1 MLAIAVGLAFA
12 DASIVVLGLPAI
24 YGDLDTTV
32 VQASWVIT
40 LYAVVVA
47 VVAGVLGLLA
57 RHLRPAPIALAGLLV
72 FAAGSAASGAAP
84 GIATLF
90 AGRAVQGVGAALMLV
105 TSLPLLCQLTG
116 STERG
121 HRWWVTAA
129 AVGAAVGP
137 ALGGVLT
144 QVFVWRAIFLV
155 QVPVALA
162 AVVAVAGIV
171 AVRTSEAAWLSPGQR
186 ERPPARALAANL
198 GEVLV
203 FAALVGALFLGV
215 LLLVVVWGYEPIAGA
230 VVVSALPAAS
240 FAVRPLAARLRPAIA
255 GAVGACSLAAGLA
268 GLALLP
274 RVSSGLAALAFAFCG
289 AGMGLALSVL
299 APAALSSRSGVL
311 AAASRSVAARHAGL
325 MLGLLLIAPV
335 LAANLQAKASDSS
348 TAGAAK
354 MLEAQLP
361 LRQKLPLAW
370 ALRKEIERTPDG
382 EVPDLDAV
390 FQAQGAGR
398 DPAVAA
404 ARDELVGTIQ
414 SILTR
419 AFRTSFLIAALLALS
434 AVIPLIA
441 VAGVRTSAARS
452 GSAGLWPAL
461 VAGLLAVSGVAFVA
475 AERGGAK
482 DFGTYRAADPCTA
495 STSPYPG
502 QGIDAAVQ
510 RIALS
515 GLNGAACQLGTS
527 REELVLSLDPKSG
540 VGDVSWDK
548 DTAADAIQSGT
559 VRAIDDA
566 VDRGTLPS
574 WAGTALRFVVRRA
587 PLGWLLDRLPF

>member
-1 MLAIAVGLAFA
+1 MLAVAVGLAFA

-84 GIATLF
+84 GIAALF

-162 AVVAVAGIV
+162 AVVAVAGVV
-171 AVRTSEAAWLSPGQR
+171 AVRTPEDERLSPEHR
-186 ERPPARALAANL
+186 RDPPTRALAANL

-240 FAVRPLAARLRPAIA
+240 FAVRPLAARLRPAIV

-299 APAALSSRSGVL
+299 APAALSR
-311 AAASRSVAARHAGL
+311 ARACS
-325 MLGLLLIAPV
+325 PR
-335 LAANLQAKASDSS
+335 
-348 TAGAAK
+348 
-354 MLEAQLP
+354 P
-361 LRQKLPLAW
+361 
-370 ALRKEIERTPDG
+370 
-382 EVPDLDAV
+382 
-390 FQAQGAGR
+390 
-398 DPAVAA
+398 
-404 ARDELVGTIQ
+404 
-414 SILTR
+414 
-419 AFRTSFLIAALLALS
+419 
-434 AVIPLIA
+434 
-441 VAGVRTSAARS
+441 
-452 GSAGLWPAL
+452 
-461 VAGLLAVSGVAFVA
+461 
-475 AERGGAK
+475 
-482 DFGTYRAADPCTA
+482 ADP
-495 STSPYPG
+495 SPPATPG
-502 QGIDAAVQ
+502 
-510 RIALS
+510 
-515 GLNGAACQLGTS
+515 
-527 REELVLSLDPKSG
+527 
-540 VGDVSWDK
+540 
-548 DTAADAIQSGT
+548 
-559 VRAIDDA
+559 
-566 VDRGTLPS
+566 
-574 WAGTALRFVVRRA
+574 
-587 PLGWLLDRLPF
+587 